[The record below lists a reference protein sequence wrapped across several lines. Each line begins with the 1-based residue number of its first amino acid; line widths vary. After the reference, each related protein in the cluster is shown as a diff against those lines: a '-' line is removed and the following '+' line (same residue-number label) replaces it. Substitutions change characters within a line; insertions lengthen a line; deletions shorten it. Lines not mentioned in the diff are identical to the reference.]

1 MCSYCL
7 VVNADEILKKEAAER
22 PDLIVQL
29 CRRHEADDK
38 DYELFRERVVP
49 AILPERYSEQKA
61 ELKTKRWTTLV
72 IPEMEAFCVIVL
84 LNYGN
89 RWIDGNSACRW
100 LDGKDSKSKAK
111 CK

>member
-1 MCSYCL
+1 MI
-7 VVNADEILKKEAAER
+7 A
-22 PDLIVQL
+22 QL
-29 CRRHEADDK
+29 CHCHEAEDK
-38 DYELFRERVVP
+38 DYKLFCDKVAP
-49 AILPERYSEQKA
+49 AILPETYSAQKA

-84 LNYGN
+84 MNYRN
-89 RWIDGNSACRW
+89 RWINGESACRW